1 MIRGPVI
8 LVSAVE
14 HPEVDN
20 WVRER
25 AAEEAALG
33 DWTVGEYLG
42 REDALGSR
50 RSPDMCCHVFGVA
63 DREESR

>member
-8 LVSAVE
+8 LVSAVDHAE
-14 HPEVDN
+14 LDE

-25 AAEEAALG
+25 AAEEADKNG
-33 DWTVGEYLG
+33 WTIGEYLG
-42 REDALGSR
+42 REDALGNQ

-63 DREESR
+63 TRQ